1 MKKTLLLFF
10 VLLLVI
16 MPDIN
21 KASPSDGGLIGN
33 GRTVEEP
40 LMGIAFTYPR
50 DWNYLNASNS
60 IAVNAPDE
68 VSFLTIQ
75 VSEDKRFADISEL
88 KIFLESEF
96 PDYMW
101 SSHKLGKR
109 EGFLGKQ
116 EGVISPS
123 RQNTIEA
130 YFDEERGRALLLSFR
145 STEETLKDVF
155 EIKATLKW
163 K

>member
-1 MKKTLLLFF
+1 MKNMLLLFF
-10 VLLLVI
+10 ASLLVG
-16 MPDIN
+16 MPTIN

-40 LMGIAFTYPR
+40 LMGIAFTYPH
-50 DWNYLNASNS
+50 DWNYLNAPHHISL
-60 IAVNAPDE
+60 NAPDE
-68 VSFLTIQ
+68 TTFLTIQ
-75 VSEDKRFADISEL
+75 ISEDTRFAEISEL
-88 KIFLESEF
+88 KTFLETEF
-96 PDYMW
+96 PDYIW
-101 SSHKLGKR
+101 SSNKFEER

-116 EGVISPS
+116 KGIILPS

-130 YFDEERGRALLLSFR
+130 YFDKERGRALLLSFR
-145 STEETLKDVF
+145 STEETLKEVF

>member
-1 MKKTLLLFF
+1 MKNMLLLFF
-10 VLLLVI
+10 ASLLVG
-16 MPDIN
+16 MPTIN

-40 LMGIAFTYPR
+40 LMGIAFTYPH
-50 DWNYLNASNS
+50 DWNYLNAPHHISL
-60 IAVNAPDE
+60 NAPDE
-68 VSFLTIQ
+68 TTFLTIQ
-75 VSEDKRFADISEL
+75 ISEDTRFAEISEL
-88 KIFLESEF
+88 KTFLETEF
-96 PDYMW
+96 PDYIW
-101 SSHKLGKR
+101 SSHKLEEK
-109 EGFLGKQ
+109 EGFLGKR
-116 EGVISPS
+116 EGIILPS

-130 YFDEERGRALLLSFR
+130 YFDKDRGRALLLSFR